1 MDDDEVLVGIDF
13 TADRL
18 RVLLADVEGEPVHE
32 GEWALPD
39 LPDEAAWSW
48 EVGGRVATLF
58 AEEGNGRSAL
68 AIAVAAPGAV
78 NPVTGRLERSL
89 GQPGWDGL
97 AVVEALR
104 RHIDAPI
111 AAESRV
117 RAALLGEAWQGA
129 AAGLDDVLYVSLRGT
144 PEAAILSGGRALRGA
159 RFRAGALPAF
169 PELPPVANPPTDPI
183 EQTAGLLA
191 DAAALVDPQTLVLY
205 GLPQHLDVL
214 VPLTQRVLTEV
225 APGISVTRASL
236 GHRAALIGAIRIA
249 STLAYEG
256 HRKP

>member
-1 MDDDEVLVGIDF
+1 MDDDEVLVGVDF

-18 RVLLADVEGEPVHE
+18 RVMLADLDGEPVHS
-32 GEWALPD
+32 GEWPLPQ
-39 LPDEAAWSW
+39 LADEAAWSW
-48 EVGGRVATLF
+48 EVGGRIATLF

-68 AIAVAAPGAV
+68 AIAVAAPGTV
-78 NPVTGRLERSL
+78 DPVTGCITKTS

-97 AVVEALR
+97 PIVEALR
-104 RHIDAPI
+104 RHIDAPV

-129 AAGLDDVLYVSLRGT
+129 AAGLDDVVYVSLRGV
-144 PEAAILSGGRALRGA
+144 PEAAVLSASRMLRGA

-169 PELPPVANPPTDPI
+169 PELPLAAAVPPDAI

-191 DAAALVDPQTLVLY
+191 DAAALLDPQALVLY
-205 GLPQHLDVL
+205 GLPQHLDLL
-214 VPLTQRVLTEV
+214 VPLAQRVIAEV
-225 APGISVTRASL
+225 APGVQVVRGAL
-236 GHRAALIGAIRIA
+236 GHRAAVIGAVRIA
-249 STLAYEG
+249 STLAFEG